1 MPARH
6 AVLLTP
12 LECAVP
18 SSILYSKQSPP
29 VTSLES
35 ALTSQSQL
43 VENTATLS
51 LVECALTSLSP
62 ATPLECAVPEKTGG
76 GGPFFP
82 FRKQST
88 PSQRQGPLVY
98 PERSRP
104 KIPTLSERATHHSPQ
119 FSSSFFSLSS
129 ALFPRQLTPQPK
141 QPLWNQ
147 MFPHSLP
154 SQRGCVRTA
163 SPFRPSNRGGG
174 RLRVRQPLPSSPP
187 CLPSFLSPCPTIPL
201 PPCFLTSLQYNRC
214 ASIRG
219 KDEFQPAFRGDTD
232 RLRAPFLG
240 RQHHGNLR
248 APILLR
254 RLRLPRQLSS
264 RKAEFPHR
272 ANRHAH
278 WNLRRHGLVPG
289 HLRRRHRRPPRF
301 PSRAL
306 AGLPDSG
313 CRLFSARL
321 HWRAVARSGKG
332 RHSPRNFC
340 GIHPDSACVG
350 HLDGQALRGGNNGP
364 RLQGKRPLHRLLHL
378 LHHGEHRRRLRPLCC
393 LLGPPP
399 PRRRKRFPCRS
410 PQRLCHV
417 LRRPS
422 FLPRA
427 ETHRRRSPAE
437 HRRNASE
444 FFHRSLQPQV

>member
-82 FRKQST
+82 FRKQSA
-88 PSQRQGPLVY
+88 PSQGQWPLVY
-98 PERSRP
+98 PERSRS
-104 KIPTLSERATHHSPQ
+104 KILALSERATHHSPQ

-129 ALFPRQLTPQPK
+129 ALFPRQLTLQHK

-174 RLRVRQPLPSSPP
+174 RLRVRQPLPSS
-187 CLPSFLSPCPTIPL
+187 LSPISLFSYPPTPL
-201 PPCFLTSLQYNRC
+201 PPPPPGSL
-214 ASIRG
+214 S
-219 KDEFQPAFRGDTD
+219 
-232 RLRAPFLG
+232 
-240 RQHHGNLR
+240 
-248 APILLR
+248 
-254 RLRLPRQLSS
+254 
-264 RKAEFPHR
+264 
-272 ANRHAH
+272 
-278 WNLRRHGLVPG
+278 
-289 HLRRRHRRPPRF
+289 
-301 PSRAL
+301 
-306 AGLPDSG
+306 
-313 CRLFSARL
+313 
-321 HWRAVARSGKG
+321 
-332 RHSPRNFC
+332 
-340 GIHPDSACVG
+340 
-350 HLDGQALRGGNNGP
+350 RGGG
-364 RLQGKRPLHRLLHL
+364 G
-378 LHHGEHRRRLRPLCC
+378 
-393 LLGPPP
+393 PP
-399 PRRRKRFPCRS
+399 PRR
-410 PQRLCHV
+410 
-417 LRRPS
+417 
-422 FLPRA
+422 
-427 ETHRRRSPAE
+427 
-437 HRRNASE
+437 
-444 FFHRSLQPQV
+444 